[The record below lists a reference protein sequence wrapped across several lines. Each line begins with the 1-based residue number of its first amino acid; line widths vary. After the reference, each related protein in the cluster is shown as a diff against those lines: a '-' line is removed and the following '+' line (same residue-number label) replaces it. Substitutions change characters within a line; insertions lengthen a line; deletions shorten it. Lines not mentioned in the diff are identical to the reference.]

1 MIKKTLIV
9 GSGFMGTSIAL
20 ASKSDDISCV
30 EKDSDYLDALKN
42 LNLYKNLYKDIN
54 EVNEDFDLII
64 ICSRQKQT
72 LDHIFNFSKKFPTAV
87 ITDISSSK
95 EFLIDKNLPRNF
107 ISSHPICGSHK
118 TGPKNAEINLF
129 RNKEVILIKGAKQ
142 ELVDSIKQFW
152 EFLGA
157 RTTELNLDEHNRI
170 YAYLSH
176 FPHYLSFIYR
186 EILEESN
193 IDFDKYS
200 GESLKEILRLSDSDK
215 NLWDEIFSDNKSNI
229 DSLKEKIKKKLS

>member
-30 EKDSDYLDALKN
+30 EKDLDYLDALKN

-72 LDHIFNFSKKFPTAV
+72 LDHIYNFSKKFPTAV

>member
-1 MIKKTLIV
+1 MTKKTLIV

-30 EKDSDYLDALKN
+30 EKDLDYLDALKN

-193 IDFDKYS
+193 IDFNKYS
-200 GESLKEILRLSDSDK
+200 GDSLNEILRLSDSDK

>member
-1 MIKKTLIV
+1 MTKKTLIV

-30 EKDSDYLDALKN
+30 EKDLDYLDALKN

-72 LDHIFNFSKKFPTAV
+72 LDHIYNFSKKFPTAV

-193 IDFDKYS
+193 IDFNKYS
-200 GESLKEILRLSDSDK
+200 GDSLKEILRLSDSDK

>member
-1 MIKKTLIV
+1 MTKKTLIV
-9 GSGFMGTSIAL
+9 GSGFMGTSITLAL
-20 ASKSDDISCV
+20 KSNDISCV
-30 EKDSDYLDALKN
+30 EQNLDYLESLTS
-42 LNLYKNLYKDIN
+42 LNIYKNLYKSIDEIDEN
-54 EVNEDFDLII
+54 FDLII
-64 ICSRQKQT
+64 ICSRQKEA
-72 LDHIFNFSKKFPTAV
+72 LDHIVNFSKKFPSAV

-176 FPHYLSFIYR
+176 FPHYLSFVYR

-200 GESLKEILRLSDSDK
+200 GDSLKEILRLSESDK

-229 DSLKEKIKKKLS
+229 DSLKEELKKKLS

>member
-1 MIKKTLIV
+1 MTKKTLIV

-20 ASKSDDISCV
+20 ASKSDDICCV

-42 LNLYKNLYKDIN
+42 LNLYKNLYKD
-54 EVNEDFDLII
+54 
-64 ICSRQKQT
+64 
-72 LDHIFNFSKKFPTAV
+72 IFNFSKKFPTAV

-193 IDFDKYS
+193 IDFNKYS
-200 GESLKEILRLSDSDK
+200 GDSLKEILRLSDSDK

>member
-20 ASKSDDISCV
+20 ALKSDNISCV
-30 EKDSDYLDALKN
+30 EQNSDYLKIIRN
-42 LNLYKNLYKDIN
+42 LNIYKNLYRGID
-54 EVNEDFDLII
+54 EVDKDFDLII
-64 ICSRQKQT
+64 ICSRQKEAFN
-72 LDHIFNFSKKFPTAV
+72 HIINFSKKFPSAV

-95 EFLIDKNLPRNF
+95 EFLIDNNLPRNF

-118 TGPKNAEINLF
+118 TGPGNAESNLF
-129 RNKEVILIKGAKQ
+129 LDKEVILIKGAEQ

-200 GESLKEILRLSDSDK
+200 GDSLKEILRLSESDK
-215 NLWDEIFSDNKSNI
+215 DLWDEIFSDNKSNI
-229 DSLKEKIKKKLS
+229 DYLKEKIKKKLS

>member
-1 MIKKTLIV
+1 MTKKTLIV

-30 EKDSDYLDALKN
+30 EKDLDYLDALKN

-193 IDFDKYS
+193 IDFNKYS
-200 GESLKEILRLSDSDK
+200 GDSLKEILRLSDSDK

>member
-200 GESLKEILRLSDSDK
+200 GDSLKEILRLSESDK
-215 NLWDEIFSDNKSNI
+215 DLWDEIFSDNKSNI
-229 DSLKEKIKKKLS
+229 DYLKEKIKKKLS

>member
-1 MIKKTLIV
+1 MTKKTLIV

-20 ASKSDDISCV
+20 ALKSDDLSCV
-30 EKDSDYLDALKN
+30 EQNLDYLELLRN
-42 LNLYKNLYKDIN
+42 LNIYKNLYRSID
-54 EVNEDFDLII
+54 EVDKDFDLII
-64 ICSRQKQT
+64 ICSRQKEA
-72 LDHIFNFSKKFPTAV
+72 LDHIVNFSKKFPSAV

-95 EFLIDKNLPRNF
+95 EFLIDSNLPRNF

-118 TGPKNAEINLF
+118 TGPGNAESNLF
-129 RNKEVILIKGAKQ
+129 LDKEVILIKGAEQ
-142 ELVDSIKQFW
+142 ELIDSIKQLW
-152 EFLGA
+152 ESLGA
-157 RTTELNLDEHNRI
+157 RTTELDLDEHNRI

-200 GESLKEILRLSDSDK
+200 GDSLKEILRLSESDK
-215 NLWDEIFSDNKSNI
+215 DLWNEIFSDNKANI

>member
-1 MIKKTLIV
+1 MTKKTLIV
-9 GSGFMGTSIAL
+9 GSGFMGTSITLAL
-20 ASKSDDISCV
+20 KSDDISCV
-30 EKDSDYLDALKN
+30 EQNLDYLESLTS
-42 LNLYKNLYKDIN
+42 LNIYKNLYKSIDEIDEN
-54 EVNEDFDLII
+54 FDLII
-64 ICSRQKQT
+64 ICSRQKEA
-72 LDHIFNFSKKFPTAV
+72 LDHIVNFSKKFPSAV

-118 TGPKNAEINLF
+118 TGPRNAEINLF

-152 EFLGA
+152 ELLGA

-176 FPHYLSFIYR
+176 FPHYLSFVYR

-200 GESLKEILRLSDSDK
+200 GDSLKEILRLSESDK

-229 DSLKEKIKKKLS
+229 DSLKEELKKKLS

>member
-1 MIKKTLIV
+1 MTKKTLIV

-20 ASKSDDISCV
+20 ASKSNNICCV
-30 EKDSDYLDALKN
+30 EESSDYLDILKN
-42 LNLYKNLYKDIN
+42 LNIYANLYKDIN

-64 ICSRQKQT
+64 ICSRQKKV
-72 LDHIFNFSKKFPTAV
+72 LDHIFNFSKKFPSAV

-95 EFLIDKNLPRNF
+95 EFLNDKNLPRNF

-176 FPHYLSFIYR
+176 FPHYLSFVYR

-200 GESLKEILRLSDSDK
+200 GDSLKEILRLSESDK

>member
-1 MIKKTLIV
+1 MTKRTLIV

-20 ASKSDDISCV
+20 ALKSDDISCV
-30 EKDSDYLDALKN
+30 EQNLDYLELLRS
-42 LNLYKNLYKDIN
+42 LNIYKNLYKGIN
-54 EVNEDFDLII
+54 EVDEIFDLII
-64 ICSRQKQT
+64 VCSRQKEA
-72 LDHIFNFSKKFPTAV
+72 LDHIANFSKKFPSAV

>member
-1 MIKKTLIV
+1 MTKKTLIV

-20 ASKSDDISCV
+20 ASKSDDICCV

-54 EVNEDFDLII
+54 EVNEDFELII

-193 IDFDKYS
+193 IDFNKYS
-200 GESLKEILRLSDSDK
+200 GDSLKEILRLSDSDK

>member
-1 MIKKTLIV
+1 MTKKTLIV

-30 EKDSDYLDALKN
+30 EKDLDYLDALKN

-72 LDHIFNFSKKFPTAV
+72 LDHIFNLSKKFPTAV

-193 IDFDKYS
+193 IDFNKYS
-200 GESLKEILRLSDSDK
+200 GDSLNEILRLSDSDK

>member
-30 EKDSDYLDALKN
+30 EKDLDYLDALKN

-193 IDFDKYS
+193 IDFDK
-200 GESLKEILRLSDSDK
+200 
-215 NLWDEIFSDNKSNI
+215 
-229 DSLKEKIKKKLS
+229 

>member
-30 EKDSDYLDALKN
+30 EKDLDYLDALKN

>member
-30 EKDSDYLDALKN
+30 EKDLDYLDALKN

-129 RNKEVILIKGAKQ
+129 QNKEVILIKGAKQ

-200 GESLKEILRLSDSDK
+200 GDSLKEILRLSESDK

>member
-30 EKDSDYLDALKN
+30 EKDLDYLDALKN

-64 ICSRQKQT
+64 ICSRQKQA
-72 LDHIFNFSKKFPTAV
+72 LDHIFNFSKKFPSAV

-142 ELVDSIKQFW
+142 ELVDLIKQFW

-176 FPHYLSFIYR
+176 FPHYLSFVYR

-193 IDFDKYS
+193 IDFHKYS
-200 GESLKEILRLSDSDK
+200 GDSLKEILRLSESDK

>member
-1 MIKKTLIV
+1 MTKKTLIV
-9 GSGFMGTSIAL
+9 GSGFMGTSITLAL
-20 ASKSDDISCV
+20 KSDDISCV
-30 EKDSDYLDALKN
+30 EQNLDYLESLRS
-42 LNLYKNLYKDIN
+42 LNIYKNLYRSIN
-54 EVNEDFDLII
+54 EVDEDFDLII
-64 ICSRQKQT
+64 ICSRQKEVF
-72 LDHIFNFSKKFPTAV
+72 DHIVNFSKKFPSAV

-95 EFLIDKNLPRNF
+95 EFLINNNLPRNF

>member
-1 MIKKTLIV
+1 MTKKTLIV
-9 GSGFMGTSIAL
+9 GSGFMGTSITLAL
-20 ASKSDDISCV
+20 KSDDISCV
-30 EKDSDYLDALKN
+30 EQNLDYLESLRS
-42 LNLYKNLYKDIN
+42 LNIYKNLYRSIN
-54 EVNEDFDLII
+54 EVDEDFDLII
-64 ICSRQKQT
+64 ICSRQKEVF
-72 LDHIFNFSKKFPTAV
+72 DHIVNFSKKFPSAV

-95 EFLIDKNLPRNF
+95 EFLINNNLPRNF

-118 TGPKNAEINLF
+118 TGPENAKNDLF
-129 RNKEVILIKGAKQ
+129 LDKEVILIKGAEQ
-142 ELVDSIKQFW
+142 ELIDSMKQFW

-157 RTTELNLDEHNRI
+157 RTTELDLDEHNRI

-200 GESLKEILRLSDSDK
+200 GDSLKEILRLSESDK
-215 NLWDEIFSDNKSNI
+215 DLWNEIFSDNKTNI
-229 DSLKEKIKKKLS
+229 DSLKDKIKKKLS